1 MTKGRGTSRRSCRC
15 ATSAGCGVS
24 NTHRYG
30 HISVTCAFVRSS
42 PALLET
48 GGALECVAKTAT
60 QHCALIRGQAG
71 VGEEAERETQAQ
83 NRQIG
88 QYKRINKSR
97 HGTFLLTGVLPGRH
111 TLPSCSGAV
120 SGGDGGRT
128 TNCLHSLLLKRS
140 SFVNMCARLRLR
152 VLLWRNGNSQR
163 VWSRFFLV

>member
-15 ATSAGCGVS
+15 ATSAGCG
-24 NTHRYG
+24 RLEYP
-30 HISVTCAFVRSS
+30 SVRAYQRDFAFVRSS

-97 HGTFLLTGVLPGRH
+97 HGTFLFDWCSTWKTHASFLFWRSFGRGWRQDDE
-111 TLPSCSGAV
+111 LFA
-120 SGGDGGRT
+120 
-128 TNCLHSLLLKRS
+128 LLLKRS

-163 VWSRFFLV
+163 VWSRFFPL